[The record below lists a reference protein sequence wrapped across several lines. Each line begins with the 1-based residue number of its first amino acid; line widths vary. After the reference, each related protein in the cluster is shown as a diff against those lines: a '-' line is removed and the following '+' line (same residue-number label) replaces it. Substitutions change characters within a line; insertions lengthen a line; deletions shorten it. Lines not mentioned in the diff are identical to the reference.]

1 MQALKAVQPRA
12 EIVIE
17 RNQESAAGACMNI
30 LDEPDPMAALRIIEK
45 DMPAVLGISVLDDR
59 LLSIGIDRT
68 RRRKVLRCSRNDD
81 SGRRVFRSPQGR

>member
-17 RNQESAAGACMNI
+17 RNQKSAAGARMKI

-68 RRRKVLRCSRNDD
+68 RRRKVLRC
-81 SGRRVFRSPQGR
+81 

>member
-17 RNQESAAGACMNI
+17 RNQESAAGARMNI

-68 RRRKVLRCSRNDD
+68 RRRKVLRCPRNDD
-81 SGRRVFRSPQGR
+81 SGR

>member
-12 EIVIE
+12 EVVIE
-17 RNQESAAGACMNI
+17 RNQESAAGARMNI

-59 LLSIGIDRT
+59 LLAIGIDRT
-68 RRRKVLRCSRNDD
+68 RRRKVLRCPRNDD
-81 SGRRVFRSPQGR
+81 SGGRVFRSPQSR

>member
-17 RNQESAAGACMNI
+17 RNQESAAGARMNI

-68 RRRKVLRCSRNDD
+68 RRRKVLRCPRSND

>member
-17 RNQESAAGACMNI
+17 RNQESAAGARMNI

-68 RRRKVLRCSRNDD
+68 RRRKVLRRPRNDD

>member
-1 MQALKAVQPRA
+1 LFSDEAPMQGLKAVQPRA

-59 LLSIGIDRT
+59 
-68 RRRKVLRCSRNDD
+68 
-81 SGRRVFRSPQGR
+81 F